1 MPLSTHPQQYC
12 GTVSL
17 VLKQVPRGHNIIA
30 DGWAGASNSNPY
42 PMPPHIP
49 RNNHKSSFLHFSTD
63 AHERND
69 RLSDGQSLL

>member
-42 PMPPHIP
+42 L
-49 RNNHKSSFLHFSTD
+49 KSPTHMQKASKTLISPLYDFMDGPTNGSTN
-63 AHERND
+63 E
-69 RLSDGQSLL
+69 